1 MTDAPKKEKA
11 EAEDQP
17 LDPIA
22 VAILDH
28 LAAAPEPMDPVD
40 IAKSIAELRRK
51 KMDPP
56 DLWRRYKMAV
66 NQQAKH
72 LARMGAIEIL
82 RKGVAVDPAEPIKGL
97 VKLRLTT
104 A

>member
-1 MTDAPKKEKA
+1 MADEKT
-11 EAEDQP
+11 EVETQEEQP

-22 VAILDH
+22 VAILDF
-28 LAAAPEPMDPVD
+28 LAAAPEPVDPVE
-40 IAKSIAELRRK
+40 IAKAIAEQKRK
-51 KMDPP
+51 RMDPP

-72 LARMGAIEIL
+72 LARLGAIEIL
-82 RKGVAVDPAEPIKGL
+82 RKGIPVDPTEPIKGL
-97 VKLRLTT
+97 VKLRLTE